1 MPALN
6 PTAAARLAA
15 LKAPP
20 PCDVA
25 GALREL
31 FPGIDLVNDVE
42 ILNAEEGPRIARW
55 HRPEL
60 QPTEARLRAVVV
72 PPPVLTLTARQTR
85 LWLLSVGLDGA
96 AVRAQIEA
104 MPEAGQREAAA
115 IEWEYATEI
124 RSNHPL
130 VLSIASGLGLAESQL
145 RAAFLAGAAL

>member
-1 MPALN
+1 MPALH

-25 GALREL
+25 GALRVL
-31 FPGIDLVNDVE
+31 FPDIDLVDDVE
-42 ILNAEEGPRIARW
+42 ILNEGEGPRITRW
-55 HRPEL
+55 NRPEP

-72 PPPVLTLTARQTR
+72 PPPILTLTARQAR
-85 LWLLSVGLDGA
+85 LWLLSAGLDGA
-96 AVRAQIEA
+96 AVRAQIDA

-124 RSNHPL
+124 RSDHPL
-130 VLSIASGLGLAESQL
+130 VLSIASGLGLGESQL
-145 RAAFLAGAAL
+145 RAAFQAGAAL